1 MFEYMACFSACRSQ
15 IMSRAKVVIIED
27 EPDIIEVMS
36 YNLKREGYQV
46 SASRRGDE
54 GLNLVRNQSP
64 ALVLLD
70 LMLPG
75 TDGLS
80 ICQQLK
86 ADPITRDIPII
97 IVSAKGEESDVV
109 IGLGLGADDYI
120 AKPFSPR
127 ELLARVKAVLRR
139 GPVREDQQK
148 ERIQIKDLMIDTTR
162 HEVVIAGV
170 QVKLTATEFKLLFQL
185 ASQPGRAFSRE
196 QLLNRVVGE
205 GVIVV
210 DRNIDVHIRSVRKKL
225 GVLSHMVQTI
235 RGVGYRFMDD

>member
-1 MFEYMACFSACRSQ
+1 MMN
-15 IMSRAKVVIIED
+15 RAKVVIIED

-36 YNLKREGYQV
+36 YNLTREGFLV
-46 SASRRGDE
+46 SASRNGVD
-54 GLNLVRNQSP
+54 GLSLVRNQSP

-75 TDGLS
+75 IDGLS

-86 ADPITRDIPII
+86 SDPITRNISII

-139 GPVREDQQK
+139 SPRQEGHHKD
-148 ERIQIKDLMIDTTR
+148 RIQIKELMIDTVR
-162 HEVVIAGV
+162 HEVSISDV

-196 QLLNRVVGE
+196 QLLNRVVGD

-225 GVLSHMVQTI
+225 GDYSQMIETI
-235 RGVGYRFMDD
+235 RGVGYRFKEG